1 VRARSSGSHPFAPGF
16 HRRRID
22 IVNFVPDSTRIT
34 SARITVAALV
44 IATAVTVS
52 IMWG

>member
-22 IVNFVPDSTRIT
+22 TVNFVLDST
-34 SARITVAALV
+34 RITVAALV